1 MKIQHRVM
9 LSATVTICVMFSAF
23 TYLYASQSD
32 AVNAAREM
40 AGAQTS
46 AGASVPLARAEDA
59 LANTRRVLIGLTIFV
74 LLERALAVFGLVSVL
89 KRHIYFAMEYVRNCA
104 SGDLRGQVVTMKN
117 YELGLV
123 LDSINHMNE
132 GISTLVRSVR
142 QAALQVEQGARQLN
156 DSSLDLAERT
166 EEQAAS
172 LEETAASMT
181 EFATSIKDN
190 LANTASVHESTR
202 SAAKIAAQGDT
213 AITQVETT
221 MRDIQASARRMQE
234 IVAIIDGIAFQTN
247 ILALNAAVE
256 AARAG
261 EQGRGFAVVASEVR
275 NLALRSSQSAK
286 EIRALIAESVEKVDT
301 GVASVT
307 EASESIREMMTSVGN
322 INDLIAGVATRANE
336 QNSSVNQI
344 NLAVVG
350 LERVTSQN
358 ATLVQKT
365 SAIADDLTR
374 EAQSLIEEV
383 SRFKLKD
390 DVALAVPARVSSTRR
405 IGRTG

>member
-9 LSATVTICVMFSAF
+9 LSATVTICVMFTAF
-23 TYLYASQSD
+23 TYLHANQSH
-32 AVNAAREM
+32 AVNAAREI
-40 AGAQTS
+40 ATAQTPAA
-46 AGASVPLARAEDA
+46 AGVPLARAEEA
-59 LANTRRVLIGLTIFV
+59 LTSTRRVLIGLMIFV

-89 KRHIYFAMEYVRNCA
+89 KRHVHAAMDYVRKCA
-104 SGDLRGQVVTMKN
+104 SGDLRGEVVTLKN
-117 YELGLV
+117 NELGLV

-142 QAALQVEQGARQLN
+142 LAALQVEQGARQLN
-156 DSSLDLAERT
+156 DSSFDLSERT

-181 EFATSIKDN
+181 EFATAIKDN

-202 SAAKIAAQGDT
+202 TAAAIAEQGGR
-213 AITQVETT
+213 AIAHVEAT
-221 MRDIQASARRMQE
+221 MRDIQASAKRIQD

-247 ILALNAAVE
+247 LLALNAAVE

-261 EQGRGFAVVASEVR
+261 EKGHGFAVVASEVR
-275 NLALRSSQSAK
+275 TLAQRSSQSAK
-286 EIRALIAESVEKVDT
+286 EIRALIAESVERVDN

-307 EASESIREMMTSVGN
+307 EASESMGRMMASVGN
-322 INDLIAGVATRANE
+322 ISDLIAGVATRANE

-344 NLAVVG
+344 NRAVVG
-350 LERVTSQN
+350 LERVTSEN

-390 DVALAVPARVSSTRR
+390 EVALAVPARVLGPRR
-405 IGRTG
+405 IGRAA

>member
-9 LSATVTICVMFSAF
+9 LSATVTICVMFTAF
-23 TYLYASQSD
+23 TYMYTNQSS
-32 AVNAAREM
+32 AVNAAREI
-40 AGAQTS
+40 ASTQTPAAAS
-46 AGASVPLARAEDA
+46 ASLARAEEA
-59 LANTRRVLIGLTIFV
+59 MTSTRRILIGLTIFV

-89 KRHIYFAMEYVRNCA
+89 SRHVYAAMDYVRKCA
-104 SGDLRGQVVTMKN
+104 SGDLRGEVVTLKN
-117 YELGLV
+117 NELGLV

-156 DSSLDLAERT
+156 DSSLDLSERT

-181 EFATSIKDN
+181 QFTAAIKDN
-190 LANTASVHESTR
+190 LANTASVHESART
-202 SAAKIAAQGDT
+202 AAKLAEQGGK
-213 AITQVETT
+213 AITNVETT
-221 MRDIQASARRMQE
+221 MLDIQASAKRMQD
-234 IVAIIDGIAFQTN
+234 IIAIIDGIAFQTN

-275 NLALRSSQSAK
+275 TLAQRSSQSAK
-286 EIRALIAESVEKVDT
+286 EIRALIAESVERVDT

-307 EASESIREMMTSVGN
+307 EASESMGKMMASVGN
-322 INDLIAGVATRANE
+322 ISDLIAGVATRANE
-336 QNSSVNQI
+336 QNSSVTQI
-344 NLAVVG
+344 NHALVG

-390 DVALAVPARVSSTRR
+390 DVAIAVPARVASPRR
-405 IGRTG
+405 IGRA